1 MLENKKFVDWANE
14 NIVVV
19 IGHSEE
25 NHPTEFEDDK
35 GKMQPGCPLYRGM
48 TCEEHRAI
56 ARECGSPAEGI
67 PAVKNTGRMPNTWL
81 VSPSGEVTAFE
92 PADQQSAGKIE
103 DIITEAQKAAGK
115 HLTWKKYGKYRESFQ
130 AIDAALGENE
140 LKDALKELK
149 KIEKDSKKLPD
160 AMNAEI
166 DKRVE
171 ALNAKAVEAL
181 EAIKAGDDVKAA
193 LKEGNKLKTAV
204 GARLKRGYLPVVEDI
219 KAWLKE
225 AKAKAK

>member
-1 MLENKKFVDWANE
+1 MLENKKFVAWANE
-14 NIVVV
+14 NILVVV
-19 IGHSEE
+19 GHSEE
-25 NHPTEFEDDK
+25 NHPTEIEDDK
-35 GKMQPGCPLYRGM
+35 GKKEPGCPLYVGM

-56 ARECGSPAEGI
+56 SRECMSPPEGI

-103 DIITEAQKAAGK
+103 EIIAEAQKGAGK
-115 HLTWKKYGKYRESFQ
+115 HLTYKKYEKYRESF
-130 AIDAALGENE
+130 DEVDKALGESD
-140 LKDALKELK
+140 LKGALKALK
-149 KIEKDSKKLPD
+149 KVEKDTKKLPEG
-160 AMNAEI
+160 MVGEI

-171 ALNAKAVEAL
+171 SLNAKAVEAF
-181 EAIKAGDDVKAA
+181 EALKGGDDAVKAA
-193 LKEGNKLKTAV
+193 NKLKNDV

-225 AKAKAK
+225 AKAAAK

>member
-14 NIVVV
+14 NILVVV
-19 IGHSEE
+19 GHSEE
-25 NHPTEFEDDK
+25 NHPTEYEDDK
-35 GKMQPGCPLYRGM
+35 GKKQPGCPLYHGM

-56 ARECGSPAEGI
+56 ARECMSPAEGI
-67 PAVKNTGRMPNTWL
+67 PPVKNTGRMPNTWL

-103 DIITEAQKAAGK
+103 EIITTAQKEAGK
-115 HLTWKKYGKYRESFQ
+115 HLTWKKYSKYRESFD
-130 AIDAALGENE
+130 AIDAALGEDK
-140 LKDALKELK
+140 LKDALKALK
-149 KIEKDSKKLPD
+149 KVEKDTKKLPD
-160 AMNAEI
+160 GMKAEV

-171 ALNAKAVEAL
+171 ALNAKAVEAF
-181 EAIKAGDDVKAA
+181 DA
-193 LKEGNKLKTAV
+193 LKEGDDVAAALKAANKLKNDV